1 MEPQTVW
8 GALIAWYLF
17 LAGVGAGAYLI
28 SAVGQFVD
36 ARVRPLSNVGVLVG
50 PPLVAIGCLLLL
62 LDLGRPERFLFAY
75 LQPFSSMIALGTWIL
90 SVFLVVGFVQ
100 IALLVLPP
108 LKGKASG
115 GLWRALWAIGS
126 VTAIGTA
133 VYTGVLLGVVKV
145 IPFWNTPVL
154 PLLFLVSATSTGAGA
169 VFLAAPL
176 YRAIFGGKEAEEA
189 VHSVSRLDLGLVVAE
204 LVVLFFY
211 LAIMAATGP
220 AAAASVALLT
230 SGGYALAFWL
240 GVVVVGLLLP
250 LALEAVTMRNE
261 KGSSSAGAVTMLA
274 AACLLVG
281 GLILRYAVLG
291 SGIPSPIG

>member
-1 MEPQTVW
+1 
-8 GALIAWYLF
+8 
-17 LAGVGAGAYLI
+17 
-28 SAVGQFVD
+28 
-36 ARVRPLSNVGVLVG
+36 VGVLVG

-75 LQPFSSMIALGTWIL
+75 AQPFSSMIALGTWIL
-90 SVFLVVGFVQ
+90 SLFLIVGFVQ
-100 IALLVLPP
+100 IACLVLPP
-108 LKGKASG
+108 LKGKASPG
-115 GLWRALWAIGS
+115 WWKALWVVGS
-126 VTAIGTA
+126 LAAVGTA
-133 VYTGVLLGVVKV
+133 AYTGVLLGVIKA

-154 PLLFLVSATSTGAGA
+154 PLLFLVSAMSTGAGV

-176 YRAIFGGKEAEEA
+176 YRAIFGGQEADEA
-189 VHSVSRLDLGLVVAE
+189 VHSVGRLDIGLVVVE

-211 LAIMAATGP
+211 LLIMAGTGP

-250 LALEAVTMRNE
+250 LVLEAMTMRGGTMSGG
-261 KGSSSAGAVTMLA
+261 KRTSSSGAVTMLA

-281 GLILRYAVLG
+281 GVILRYAVLG
-291 SGIPSPIG
+291 SGIPGPIS